1 MTFALA
7 DPTPRSIRSTAD
19 EQRVR
24 ILACAV
30 EVFAGAGYRATPVA
44 DIAAAAKVSTAY
56 VFRLFDGK
64 LGLFVAAVDSCYA
77 QVVVALSAAVENSA
91 SSDPADRL
99 EAMSRAYIELIR
111 DRSLIALQVHAQ
123 SACDVPEIR
132 DAVRR
137 GIAEVV
143 RVMSRESG
151 ADDASVQHALAYGQ
165 LCHLVV
171 QAGLGEV
178 DASWARVVD
187 IGIRHN

>member
-1 MTFALA
+1 MTTIA
-7 DPTPRSIRSTAD
+7 PGTRSGGIRSTAE

-30 EVFAGAGYRATPVA
+30 EVFARSGYRATPVA
-44 DIAAAAKVSTAY
+44 DIASAAKVSTAY

-77 QVVVALSAAVENSA
+77 QVVDALAAAVHEA
-91 SSDPADRL
+91 SSDPTERL
-99 EAMSRAYIELIR
+99 EAMSNAYIELIR

-151 ADDASVQHALAYGQ
+151 ADDTAVQQALAYGQ

-171 QAGLGEV
+171 QVGLGEV

-187 IGIRHN
+187 HGIRHD